1 MKSYTLILAMILSS
15 SLFGQVSDQKLIE
28 VLRSDSVHTPI
39 KLYKDDNVRY
49 TVLINEVLKCKDI
62 DSLNNIKDGLN
73 NARNTLNEEQI
84 INLASIISD
93 KDVELSDKER
103 KLKRNRKGFI
113 ITSAVILVRA
123 ALRIIFGI

>member
-1 MKSYTLILAMILSS
+1 
-15 SLFGQVSDQKLIE
+15 
-28 VLRSDSVHTPI
+28 
-39 KLYKDDNVRY
+39 
-49 TVLINEVLKCKDI
+49 VLINEVLKCKDI

>member
-1 MKSYTLILAMILSS
+1 
-15 SLFGQVSDQKLIE
+15 
-28 VLRSDSVHTPI
+28 
-39 KLYKDDNVRY
+39 
-49 TVLINEVLKCKDI
+49 VLINEVLKCKDI
-62 DSLNNIKDGLN
+62 DSLNIIKDGLN

>member
-1 MKSYTLILAMILSS
+1 
-15 SLFGQVSDQKLIE
+15 LIE

-39 KLYKDDNVRY
+39 QLYKDDNVRY

-73 NARNTLNEEQI
+73 NARNTLNEKQI
-84 INLASIISD
+84 INLASIIND

-103 KLKRNRKGFI
+103 NLKRNRKGFI
-113 ITSAVILVRA
+113 ICG
-123 ALRIIFGI
+123 ALIVARVVVLLL

>member
-1 MKSYTLILAMILSS
+1 
-15 SLFGQVSDQKLIE
+15 
-28 VLRSDSVHTPI
+28 
-39 KLYKDDNVRY
+39 
-49 TVLINEVLKCKDI
+49 VLINEVLKCKDI

-73 NARNTLNEEQI
+73 NARNTLNEEKI

>member
-1 MKSYTLILAMILSS
+1 MKLYTLLLAMILSS

-84 INLASIISD
+84 INLASIIND
-93 KDVELSDKER
+93 KDVELSDKKR

-113 ITSAVILVRA
+113 ICG
-123 ALRIIFGI
+123 ALIVARVVVLLL

>member
-1 MKSYTLILAMILSS
+1 MKSYTLILVMILSS
-15 SLFGQVSDQKLIE
+15 SLYGQVSDPKLTE

-39 KLYKDDNVRY
+39 QLYKDDNIRY

-62 DSLNNIKDGLN
+62 DSLKNIKDVLN
-73 NARNTLNEEQI
+73 NVRNTLNEEQI
-84 INLASIISD
+84 VNLASIISD

-113 ITSAVILVRA
+113 ICAGLIVARVAMLFI
-123 ALRIIFGI
+123 

>member
-73 NARNTLNEEQI
+73 NARNTLNEEKI

>member
-1 MKSYTLILAMILSS
+1 MKLYTLILAMILSS
-15 SLFGQVSDQKLIE
+15 SLFGQISDTTLIE

-39 KLYKDDNVRY
+39 QLYKDDNVRY

-84 INLASIISD
+84 INLASIIND
-93 KDVELSDKER
+93 KDVELSDKKR

-113 ITSAVILVRA
+113 ICG
-123 ALRIIFGI
+123 ALIVARVVVLLL

>member
-1 MKSYTLILAMILSS
+1 MKLYTLILAMILSS
-15 SLFGQVSDQKLIE
+15 SLFGQISDTTLIE

-39 KLYKDDNVRY
+39 QLYKDDNVRY

-73 NARNTLNEEQI
+73 NARNTLNEKQI
-84 INLASIISD
+84 INLASIIND

-103 KLKRNRKGFI
+103 NLKRNRKGFI
-113 ITSAVILVRA
+113 ICG
-123 ALRIIFGI
+123 ALIVARVVVLLL

>member
-1 MKSYTLILAMILSS
+1 M
-15 SLFGQVSDQKLIE
+15 
-28 VLRSDSVHTPI
+28 
-39 KLYKDDNVRY
+39 
-49 TVLINEVLKCKDI
+49 LINEVLKCKDI

>member
-1 MKSYTLILAMILSS
+1 MKLYTLLLAMILSS
-15 SLFGQVSDQKLIE
+15 SLFGQISDTTLIE

-39 KLYKDDNVRY
+39 QLYKDDNVRY

-73 NARNTLNEEQI
+73 NARNTLKEEQI
-84 INLASIISD
+84 INLASIIND
-93 KDVELSDKER
+93 KDVELSDKKR

-113 ITSAVILVRA
+113 ICG
-123 ALRIIFGI
+123 ALIVARVVVLLL

>member
-1 MKSYTLILAMILSS
+1 MKSYTLILVMILSS
-15 SLFGQVSDQKLIE
+15 SLYGQVSDPKLTE

-39 KLYKDDNVRY
+39 QLYKDDNIRY

-73 NARNTLNEEQI
+73 NVRNTLNEEQI
-84 INLASIISD
+84 VNLAIIISD

-113 ITSAVILVRA
+113 ICAGLIVARVAMLFI
-123 ALRIIFGI
+123 

>member
-1 MKSYTLILAMILSS
+1 MKLYTLILAMILSS
-15 SLFGQVSDQKLIE
+15 SLFGQISDTTLIE

-39 KLYKDDNVRY
+39 QLYKDDNVRY

-73 NARNTLNEEQI
+73 NARNTLKEEQI
-84 INLASIISD
+84 INLASIIND
-93 KDVELSDKER
+93 KDVELSDKKR

-113 ITSAVILVRA
+113 ICG
-123 ALRIIFGI
+123 ALIVARVVVLLL